1 MYREEFER
9 QMIDRI
15 IIGENRKAGRE
26 ITRSQAEPGGR
37 AVLLS
42 VREVRARELRDV
54 SFHVCPGE
62 VVGFIHPEDTYCREN
77 VRLLSG
83 ELKVESGSAWL
94 AGRQVELAGGRK
106 NMVRRGFEYIE
117 DYKKSLFP
125 KLDVAENLTIAGLEY
140 FAPGVGVREKL
151 EQAVAC
157 DYLTL
162 LDIREE
168 DLKRPIETLSHRCQ
182 LNVALYK
189 WIIAKARLIVI
200 DNLFSGTDILMRN
213 SVREFLEFAKSRG
226 IGVVYCSPNE
236 RELAS
241 VCDRLYELAEGKVS
255 CR

>member
-1 MYREEFER
+1 MVYDYKEKFSVQGKKCIVTGGAQGLSRGMAE
-9 QMIDRI
+9 
-15 IIGENRKAGRE
+15 GLLENGA
-26 ITRSQAEPGGR
+26 
-37 AVLLS
+37 
-42 VREVRARELRDV
+42 
-54 SFHVCPGE
+54 E
-62 VVGFIHPEDTYCREN
+62 VVLMD
-77 VRLLSG
+77 LQ
-83 ELKVESGSAWL
+83 K
-94 AGRQVELAGGRK
+94 
-106 NMVRRGFEYIE
+106 
-117 DYKKSLFP
+117 
-125 KLDVAENLTIAGLEY
+125 
-140 FAPGVGVREKL
+140 EKL

>member
-1 MYREEFER
+1 
-9 QMIDRI
+9 
-15 IIGENRKAGRE
+15 
-26 ITRSQAEPGGR
+26 
-37 AVLLS
+37 
-42 VREVRARELRDV
+42 
-54 SFHVCPGE
+54 
-62 VVGFIHPEDTYCREN
+62 
-77 VRLLSG
+77 
-83 ELKVESGSAWL
+83 
-94 AGRQVELAGGRK
+94 
-106 NMVRRGFEYIE
+106 MVRRGFEYIE